1 MAKHYRLARTGL
13 PGNDDAGAMSSWY
26 VWNAIGLYPNAG
38 QPYYYI
44 ASPVFT
50 RSTLALEGGKTFT
63 VQALATSETN
73 RYVTAAHLNGKPLDR
88 AWITHAEL
96 AQGGVLD
103 LTMGPAPSRWATT
116 FTPPPNGL

>member
-1 MAKHYRLARTGL
+1 MAKHYRLSRTGL

-44 ASPVFT
+44 ASPVFS
-50 RSTLALEGGKTFT
+50 RSVIALEGGKTFE
-63 VQALATSETN
+63 VRAPATSEAN
-73 RYVTAAHLNGKPLDR
+73 RYVTGAKLNGKPLDR
-88 AWITHAEL
+88 AWISHDEL
-96 AQGGVLD
+96 AKGGVLE
-103 LTMGPAPSRWATT
+103 LTLGPAPTSWASR